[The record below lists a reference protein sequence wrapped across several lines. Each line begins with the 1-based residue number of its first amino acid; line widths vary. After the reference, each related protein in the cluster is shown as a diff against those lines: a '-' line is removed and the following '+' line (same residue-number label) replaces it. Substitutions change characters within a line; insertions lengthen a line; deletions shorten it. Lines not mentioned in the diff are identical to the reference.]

1 MTLFRYIIKSILH
14 YAKLNIATIL
24 GVALSTAILVGAL
37 IIGDSVKYS
46 LQQITVERLGNTDAV
61 ITAGERLFTRQLAEN
76 ISKNSNMKTS
86 AVLRANGI
94 AIVDGGQVRVNQL
107 QVWGIDSLFAS
118 FSNVSGQFNL
128 SDNEVLINENLASI
142 MQIKEGDEFL
152 LRVNKLS
159 TFPANTPFVAAEET
173 SISFRVKIKGIVGA
187 KETGNFNI
195 QNIQSAP
202 RNVFI
207 NVAWLNSQLGLK
219 NKANAILLAG
229 DAGNSNINSLLKSSW
244 TTDDL
249 NLKIR
254 ENKELGY
261 SEIISERVFI
271 SPETEN
277 ACLQNIPGTSSVFSY
292 FVNQFQLRGKE
303 TPYSFISTLTEGVS
317 GNEIIINEWLANDL
331 KAKKGDTIP
340 VRYFEVGPLRRLIER
355 DTMFVV
361 TQIVPMKGAWADVN
375 RMPEIP
381 GLSDAGHCRDWEA
394 GVPVDLNKVRETDEE
409 YWNLYK
415 GTPKA
420 FVSLETAQ
428 KLWGNRFGKT
438 TAIRFPLQD
447 KEKLAQQ
454 VASVLQPEEM
464 GFQLQ
469 QVKTEGMVAASNGVD
484 FGGLFIGLSFFVL
497 AAAILLSIL
506 MFKLFLGFRRDEI
519 GTLTALGF
527 GIRQVQKIFIAEAS
541 VLVFA
546 GIIVGIPFSIAYNK
560 LILQAVNSI
569 WVDIVRTSI
578 VYIHIRTSSV
588 ILGTSVIFIL
598 SLLLIFFITKSFL
611 KQEVVS
617 LQKQVQ
623 QIQKAPRRAGK
634 WLGIVLVVASV
645 FMIFGAGLSKGE
657 INPELF
663 FISGFG
669 LLPGLILVFNDL
681 FFRIGQSK
689 TTSGFSLKGFLLKRI
704 AANRRQNTMI
714 VSFLSI
720 GIFLV
725 VSTGVNRK
733 NLAKDADRNFSGTGG
748 YSLFA
753 ETTIPVLED
762 LNDAKVAEN
771 FGFDANTQFVQFRVK
786 PGDDASCLNLNRIA
800 RPRIIGFDPE
810 VFDQR
815 KSFTFLVKS
824 DDLNV
829 ENPWNSLNK
838 PTTQGY
844 IPAIADQTVIKWAL
858 GKNVG
863 DTLVYVS
870 ENGEKLK
877 LQLIGGLANSV
888 FQGNVLIAEKYFN
901 ENYPSV
907 SGSNL
912 FLIDSE
918 IETGELETT
927 IKDNLR
933 NYGVDVVP
941 AAQRLLEFYKIEN
954 TYLNIFLMLGALG
967 LLIGTIGLGIIIFRM
982 VSERSNEYAVLL
994 ALGFQ
999 KRTIYRLVF
1008 TENLLII
1015 LVALFTGLI
1024 PSVVS
1029 AIPSA
1034 TTEIYKNLL
1043 WWPFIISVLVFVSAV
1058 VWMVVSIRLAMRR
1071 NLVSLLR
1078 ND

>member
-1 MTLFRYIIKSILH
+1 VTLFRYIIKSILH
-14 YAKLNIATIL
+14 YAKLNIATVL

-46 LQQITVERLGNTDAV
+46 LQQITIERLGNTDAV
-61 ITAGERLFTRQLAEN
+61 ITAGERLFTCQLAEN

-94 AIVDGGQVRVNQL
+94 AIVDGGQIRVNQL

-128 SDNEVLINENLASI
+128 SGNEVLINENLAFI
-142 MQIKEGDEFL
+142 MQIKAGDEFL

-187 KETGNFNI
+187 KETGNFNL

-207 NVAWLNSQLGLK
+207 NAEWLNSQLGLK
-219 NKANAILLAG
+219 DKANAILLAG
-229 DAGNSNINSLLKSSW
+229 DAENSNINSLLKSSW

-271 SPETEN
+271 SQETEN
-277 ACLQNIPGTSSVFSY
+277 ACLQNIPGASSVFSY
-292 FVNQFQLRGKE
+292 FVNQFQLHGKE

-317 GNEIIINEWLANDL
+317 ENEIIINEWLASDL
-331 KAKKGDTIP
+331 NAKKGDTIL
-340 VRYFEVGPLRRLIER
+340 VQYFEVGPLRRLIER

-447 KEKLAQQ
+447 KDKLAQQ

-464 GFQLQ
+464 GFQFQ
-469 QVKTEGMVAASNGVD
+469 QVKAEGLVAASNGVD

-506 MFKLFLGFRRDEI
+506 MFKLFLGFRREEI
-519 GTLTALGF
+519 GTLTVLGF
-527 GIRQVQKIFIAEAS
+527 SIRQVQKIFIAEAS

-546 GIIVGIPFSIAYNK
+546 GIIIGIPFSIAYNK

-578 VYIHIRTSSV
+578 VYIHIRIGSV
-588 ILGTSVIFIL
+588 ILGTSAIFVL

-623 QIQKAPRRAGK
+623 KIQKAPRRAGK

-645 FMIFGAGLSKGE
+645 FMVFGAGLSKGE

-669 LLPGLILVFNDL
+669 LLPGLILVFNYL
-681 FFRIGQSK
+681 FFRIGQPSA
-689 TTSGFSLKGFLLKRI
+689 TSGFSLKSFLLKRV

-733 NLAKDADRNFSGTGG
+733 NLTKDADRNFSGTGG

-753 ETTIPVLED
+753 ETTIPVPED

-838 PTTQGY
+838 PTAQGY
-844 IPAIADQTVIKWAL
+844 IPAIADQTVIVWGL

-863 DTLVYVS
+863 DTLVYIS

-912 FLIDSE
+912 FLIDSKS
-918 IETGELETT
+918 ETGELETT
-927 IKDNLR
+927 IKNNLR

-1015 LVALFTGLI
+1015 LVALFAGLI

-1034 TTEIYKNLL
+1034 TTEIYQNLL
-1043 WWPFIISVLVFVSAV
+1043 WWPFIISMLVFVSAFI
-1058 VWMVVSIRLAMRR
+1058 WMTLSIRLAMRK

>member
-14 YAKLNIATIL
+14 YAKLNIATVL

-46 LQQITVERLGNTDAV
+46 LQQITIERLGNTDAV
-61 ITAGERLFTRQLAEN
+61 ITAGERLFTCQLAEN

-94 AIVDGGQVRVNQL
+94 AIVDGGQIRVNQL

-128 SDNEVLINENLASI
+128 SGNEVLINENLAFI
-142 MQIKEGDEFL
+142 MQIKAGDEFL

-187 KETGNFNI
+187 KETGNFNL

-207 NVAWLNSQLGLK
+207 NAEWLNSQLGLK
-219 NKANAILLAG
+219 DKANAILLAG
-229 DAGNSNINSLLKSSW
+229 DAENSNINSLLKSSW

-271 SPETEN
+271 SQETEN
-277 ACLQNIPGTSSVFSY
+277 ACLQNIPGASSVFSY
-292 FVNQFQLRGKE
+292 FVNQFQLHGKE

-317 GNEIIINEWLANDL
+317 ENEIIINEWLASDL
-331 KAKKGDTIP
+331 NAKKGDTIL
-340 VRYFEVGPLRRLIER
+340 VQYFEVGPLRRLIER

-447 KEKLAQQ
+447 KDKLAQQ

-464 GFQLQ
+464 GFQFQ
-469 QVKTEGMVAASNGVD
+469 QVKAEGLVAASNGVD

-506 MFKLFLGFRRDEI
+506 MFKLFLGFRREEI
-519 GTLTALGF
+519 GTLTVLGF
-527 GIRQVQKIFIAEAS
+527 SIRQVQKIFIAEAS

-546 GIIVGIPFSIAYNK
+546 GIIIGIPFSIAYNK

-578 VYIHIRTSSV
+578 VYIHIRIGSV
-588 ILGTSVIFIL
+588 ILGTSAIFVL

-623 QIQKAPRRAGK
+623 KIQKAPRRAGK

-645 FMIFGAGLSKGE
+645 FMVFGAGLSKGE

-669 LLPGLILVFNDL
+669 LLPGLILVFNYL
-681 FFRIGQSK
+681 FFRIGQPSA
-689 TTSGFSLKGFLLKRI
+689 TSGFSLKSFLLKRV

-733 NLAKDADRNFSGTGG
+733 NLTKDADRNFSGTGG

-753 ETTIPVLED
+753 ETTIPVPED

-838 PTTQGY
+838 PTAQGY
-844 IPAIADQTVIKWAL
+844 IPAIADQTVIVWGL

-863 DTLVYVS
+863 DTLVYIS

-912 FLIDSE
+912 FLIDSKS
-918 IETGELETT
+918 ETGELETT
-927 IKDNLR
+927 IKNNLR

-1015 LVALFTGLI
+1015 LVALFAGLI

-1034 TTEIYKNLL
+1034 TTEIYQNLL
-1043 WWPFIISVLVFVSAV
+1043 WWPFIISMLVFVSAFI
-1058 VWMVVSIRLAMRR
+1058 WMTLSIRLAMRK

>member
-1 MTLFRYIIKSILH
+1 M
-14 YAKLNIATIL
+14 
-24 GVALSTAILVGAL
+24 GAL

-46 LQQITVERLGNTDAV
+46 LQQITIERLGNTDAV
-61 ITAGERLFTRQLAEN
+61 ITAGERLFTCQLAEN

-94 AIVDGGQVRVNQL
+94 AIVDGGQIRVNQL

-128 SDNEVLINENLASI
+128 SGNEVLINENLAFI
-142 MQIKEGDEFL
+142 MQIKAGDEFL

-187 KETGNFNI
+187 KETGNFNL

-207 NVAWLNSQLGLK
+207 NAEWLNSQLGLK
-219 NKANAILLAG
+219 DKANAILLAG
-229 DAGNSNINSLLKSSW
+229 DAENSNINSLLKSSW

-271 SPETEN
+271 SQETEN
-277 ACLQNIPGTSSVFSY
+277 ACLQNIPGASSVFSY
-292 FVNQFQLRGKE
+292 FVNQFQLHGKE

-317 GNEIIINEWLANDL
+317 ENEIIINEWLASDL
-331 KAKKGDTIP
+331 NAKKGDTIL
-340 VRYFEVGPLRRLIER
+340 VQYFEVGPLRRLIER

-447 KEKLAQQ
+447 KDKLAQQ

-464 GFQLQ
+464 GFQFQ
-469 QVKTEGMVAASNGVD
+469 QVKAEGLVAASNGVD

-506 MFKLFLGFRRDEI
+506 MFKLFLGFRREEI
-519 GTLTALGF
+519 GTLTVLGF
-527 GIRQVQKIFIAEAS
+527 SIRQVQKIFIAEAS

-546 GIIVGIPFSIAYNK
+546 GIIIGIPFSIAYNK

-578 VYIHIRTSSV
+578 VYIHIRIGSV
-588 ILGTSVIFIL
+588 ILGTSAIFVL

-623 QIQKAPRRAGK
+623 KIQKAPRRAGK

-645 FMIFGAGLSKGE
+645 FMVFGAGLSKGE

-669 LLPGLILVFNDL
+669 LLPGLILVFNYL
-681 FFRIGQSK
+681 FFRIGQPSA
-689 TTSGFSLKGFLLKRI
+689 TSGFSLKSFLLKRV

-733 NLAKDADRNFSGTGG
+733 NLTKDADRNFSGTGG

-753 ETTIPVLED
+753 ETTIPVPED

-838 PTTQGY
+838 PTAQGY
-844 IPAIADQTVIKWAL
+844 IPAIADQTVIVWGL

-863 DTLVYVS
+863 DTLVYIS

-912 FLIDSE
+912 FLIDSKS
-918 IETGELETT
+918 ETGELETT
-927 IKDNLR
+927 IKNNLR

-1015 LVALFTGLI
+1015 LVALFAGLI

-1034 TTEIYKNLL
+1034 TTEIYQNLL
-1043 WWPFIISVLVFVSAV
+1043 WWPFIISMLVFVSAFI
-1058 VWMVVSIRLAMRR
+1058 WMTLSIRLAMRK

>member
-46 LQQITVERLGNTDAV
+46 LQQITIERLGNTDAV

-76 ISKNSNMKTS
+76 ISKNSNLKTS

-118 FSNVSGQFNL
+118 FCNVSGQFSL
-128 SDNEVLINENLASI
+128 SGNEVLINENLASI

-173 SISFRVKIKGIVGA
+173 TISFRVKIKGIVGA
-187 KETGNFNI
+187 KETGNFNL

-202 RNVFI
+202 RNVFV
-207 NVAWLNSQLGLK
+207 NVAWLNTQLGLK
-219 NKANAILLAG
+219 NKANAVLIAG
-229 DAGNSNINSLLKSSW
+229 DTGISNINSLLKSSW
-244 TTDDL
+244 TADDL

-254 ENKELGY
+254 ENKYLGY
-261 SEIISERVFI
+261 SEMISERVFI
-271 SPETEN
+271 SQETEN
-277 ACLQNIPGTSSVFSY
+277 SCLQNIPGASSVFSY
-292 FVNQFQLRGKE
+292 FVNRFQLRGNE
-303 TPYSFISTLTEGVS
+303 TPYSFISTLTEGIS

-331 KAKKGDTIP
+331 NAKKGDTIP
-340 VRYFEVGPLRRLIER
+340 VQYFEVGPLRRLIER

-361 TQIVPMKGAWADVN
+361 TQIVPIKGAWADVN

-394 GVPVDLNKVRETDEE
+394 GIPVDLNKVRETDEE

-438 TAIRFPLQD
+438 TAIRFPFQD

-454 VASVLQPEEM
+454 VVSVLQPEEM

-541 VLVFA
+541 VLVFS

-578 VYIHIRTSSV
+578 VYIHIRTGSV
-588 ILGTSVIFIL
+588 ILGTSVIFVL

-645 FMIFGAGLSKGE
+645 FMVFSGGLSKGE

-689 TTSGFSLKGFLLKRI
+689 ATSGFSLKSFLLKRI

-714 VSFLSI
+714 ISFLSI

-786 PGDDASCLNLNRIA
+786 PGDNASCLNLNRIA

-824 DDLNV
+824 NDLDV

-838 PTTQGY
+838 PTAQGY

-918 IETGELETT
+918 IGTGEFETT

-1034 TTEIYKNLL
+1034 TAEIYQNLL

>member
-1 MTLFRYIIKSILH
+1 
-14 YAKLNIATIL
+14 
-24 GVALSTAILVGAL
+24 
-37 IIGDSVKYS
+37 
-46 LQQITVERLGNTDAV
+46 
-61 ITAGERLFTRQLAEN
+61 
-76 ISKNSNMKTS
+76 MKTS

-94 AIVDGGQVRVNQL
+94 AIVDGGQIRVNQL

-128 SDNEVLINENLASI
+128 SGNEVLINENLAFI
-142 MQIKEGDEFL
+142 MQIKAGDEFL

-187 KETGNFNI
+187 KETGNFNL

-207 NVAWLNSQLGLK
+207 NAEWLNSQLGLK
-219 NKANAILLAG
+219 DKANAILLAG
-229 DAGNSNINSLLKSSW
+229 DAENSNINSLLKSSW

-271 SPETEN
+271 SQETEN
-277 ACLQNIPGTSSVFSY
+277 ACLQNIPGASSVFSY
-292 FVNQFQLRGKE
+292 FVNQFQLHGKE

-317 GNEIIINEWLANDL
+317 ENEIIINEWLASDL
-331 KAKKGDTIP
+331 NAKKGDTIL
-340 VRYFEVGPLRRLIER
+340 VQYFEVGPLRRLIER

-447 KEKLAQQ
+447 KDKLAQQ

-464 GFQLQ
+464 GFQFQ
-469 QVKTEGMVAASNGVD
+469 QVKAEGLVAASNGVD

-506 MFKLFLGFRRDEI
+506 MFKLFLGFRREEI
-519 GTLTALGF
+519 GTLTVLGF
-527 GIRQVQKIFIAEAS
+527 SIRQVQKIFIAEAS

-546 GIIVGIPFSIAYNK
+546 GIIIGIPFSIAYNK

-578 VYIHIRTSSV
+578 VYIHIRIGSV
-588 ILGTSVIFIL
+588 ILGTSAIFVL

-623 QIQKAPRRAGK
+623 KIQKAPRRAGK

-645 FMIFGAGLSKGE
+645 FMVFGAGLSKGE

-669 LLPGLILVFNDL
+669 LLPGLILVFNYL
-681 FFRIGQSK
+681 FFRIGQPSA
-689 TTSGFSLKGFLLKRI
+689 TSGFSLKSFLLKRV

-733 NLAKDADRNFSGTGG
+733 NLTKDADRNFSGTGG

-753 ETTIPVLED
+753 ETTIPVPED

-838 PTTQGY
+838 PTAQGY
-844 IPAIADQTVIKWAL
+844 IPAIADQTVIVWGL

-863 DTLVYVS
+863 DTLVYIS

-912 FLIDSE
+912 FLIDSKS
-918 IETGELETT
+918 ETGELETT
-927 IKDNLR
+927 IKNNLR

-1015 LVALFTGLI
+1015 LVALFAGLI

-1034 TTEIYKNLL
+1034 TTEIYQNLL
-1043 WWPFIISVLVFVSAV
+1043 WWPFIISMLVFVSAFI
-1058 VWMVVSIRLAMRR
+1058 WMTLSIRLAMRK